1 MNLFFTEAIANG
13 YALLTEAESKHVI
26 QVLRMQ
32 VGETIHFVDG
42 KGGYYEGIIQEPHP
56 KKCLVKIEK
65 EEQAFEKRPYS
76 LHLAVAPTKNID
88 RFEWVLEK
96 ATEFGVDRITPLLC
110 DRSERK
116 VIKWERS
123 NRVIVSA
130 MKQSLKAYLPVL
142 DEMTSYKQFIKQE
155 LDGEKLIAH
164 CENTPRVELN
174 TIIKPQQKLI
184 ILIGPEGDFSP
195 TEISKAE
202 ANSYKSISL
211 GSSRLRAETAAISAC
226 NSIYY
231 INS

>member
-42 KGGYYEGIIQEPHP
+42 KGGYYEGIIQDPHP
-56 KKCLVKIEK
+56 KKCLLKIEK
-65 EEQAFEKRPYS
+65 EEQAFGKRPYS

-96 ATEFGVDRITPLLC
+96 ATEFGVDRITPILC

-130 MKQSLKAYLPVL
+130 MKQSLKAYMPIL
-142 DEMTSYKQFIKQE
+142 DEITPFKKLINQE
-155 LDGEKLIAH
+155 LIGDKLIAH
-164 CENTPRVELN
+164 CDNTPKTELN
-174 TIIKPQQKLI
+174 IIVKPKQKYI
-184 ILIGPEGDFSP
+184 VLIGPEGDFSP
-195 TEISKAE
+195 SEISHAE
-202 ANSYKSISL
+202 ANNYKSISL
-211 GSSRLRAETAAISAC
+211 GASRLRTETAAISAC